1 MERIVSRA
9 DLQANRITPPSS
21 PEPTQL
27 EHLQEFDF
35 VHHEDLPD
43 ASAAPEDDE
52 NEFAFQLFAPAA
64 GKSAESNSVAKIRL
78 ESPDLTDAE
87 PGLLN
92 PNRDSKYYFTGSP
105 TSEELQNFSI
115 AAVNGS
121 DILSQSTSVWPG
133 MAYSW
138 KVLHVPTTKKQR
150 RLLEPSNAM
159 FAKLLGKEAVPKR
172 TRPGKKAR
180 LAVRIKLAAAKTKQE
195 EKQKAAEAKEVEERE
210 KRTRRNREKKVKK
223 KNREKAKKAEAGGV
237 DDDAAEDKN
246 DSSGAENE
254 HDD

>member
-9 DLQANRITPPSS
+9 DLQADQITPPSS
-21 PEPTQL
+21 PEITQL
-27 EHLQEFDF
+27 EHLQEFNF
-35 VHHEDLPD
+35 VHHEELPD

-52 NEFAFQLFAPAA
+52 NEFVFQLFAPAA
-64 GKSAESNSVAKIRL
+64 GKTAESNGVAKIRL

-92 PNRDSKYYFTGSP
+92 PDRDSRYYFTGSP
-105 TSEELQNFSI
+105 SSEELQTFAL
-115 AAVNGS
+115 AAVDGQDVLTRS
-121 DILSQSTSVWPG
+121 KSAWPG

-159 FAKLLGKEAVPKR
+159 FAKLMGKESVPKR

-180 LAVRIKLAAAKTKQE
+180 LAVRVKLAAAKTKQE

-223 KNREKAKKAEAGGV
+223 KNREKAKKAEAGGA
-237 DDDAAEDKN
+237 DDDAAEDKK
-246 DSSGAENE
+246 DSSEAESQ